1 MKLAFSLDL
10 ILGISTFNNF
20 DGFKVIFFKIF
31 IIETSDLFSKFNIIG
46 SNVSIPDAPV
56 EAEVKGRIFV
66 SFDIGL
72 WSDVITSIVSSNI
85 AFWIAILS
93 SSFLRGGDNLKDVL

>member
-1 MKLAFSLDL
+1 MFKRLF
-10 ILGISTFNNF
+10 LGNTNIDFHNIGSRFY
-20 DGFKVIFFKIF
+20 KIF
-31 IIETSDLFSKFNIIG
+31 IIEISDLFSKFNVSG

-72 WSDVITSIVSSNI
+72 
-85 AFWIAILS
+85 
-93 SSFLRGGDNLKDVL
+93 

>member
-20 DGFKVIFFKIF
+20 DGFKVNFFKIF
-31 IIETSDLFSKFNIIG
+31 IIETSDLFNKFNVNG
-46 SNVSIPDAPV
+46 SYVSIPDAPV

-72 WSDVITSIVSSNI
+72 
-85 AFWIAILS
+85 
-93 SSFLRGGDNLKDVL
+93 